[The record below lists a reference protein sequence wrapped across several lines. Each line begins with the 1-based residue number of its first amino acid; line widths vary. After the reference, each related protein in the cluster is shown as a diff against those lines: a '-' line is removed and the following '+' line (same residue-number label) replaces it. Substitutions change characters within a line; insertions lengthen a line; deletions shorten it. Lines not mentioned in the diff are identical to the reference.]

1 MQAFT
6 QTFAWEALRIDVLI
20 NLLLA
25 AVLGAAIGLEREVTG
40 KAAGLRTHI
49 LICIGSTLFTEV
61 SIAVAA
67 LGNGGGDPARIA
79 AQIVTGI
86 GFLGAGAILRTEG
99 EIRGLTTAATIWVVA
114 AIGIA
119 IGAAQYVTAIGATA
133 LVLVT
138 LWPLRWWERRVAQ
151 RRAERDTG
159 AVPLPRP

>member
-1 MQAFT
+1 MTLA
-6 QTFAWEALRIDVLI
+6 QTFGWETLRLDVLV

-25 AVLGAAIGLEREVTG
+25 AVLGAAIGFEREVTG

-67 LGNGGGDPARIA
+67 LGNGNGDPSRIA

-86 GFLGAGAILRTEG
+86 GFLGAGAILRTESG
-99 EIRGLTTAATIWVVA
+99 IRGLTTAATIWVVA

-119 IGAAQYVTAIGATA
+119 IGAAQYVTAVGSTA

-138 LWPLRWWERRVAQ
+138 LWPLRWWEKQVAL
-151 RRAERDTG
+151 RRAERD
-159 AVPLPRP
+159 AAAIERPRA

>member
-1 MQAFT
+1 VFAT
-6 QTFAWEALRIDVLI
+6 QTFGWETLRLDVLV

-25 AVLGAAIGLEREVTG
+25 AALGAAIGFEREVTG
-40 KAAGLRTHI
+40 KSAGLRTHI

-67 LGNGGGDPARIA
+67 LGNGSGDPSRIA

-119 IGAAQYVTAIGATA
+119 IGAGEYVTAVGTTA

-138 LWPLRWWERRVAQ
+138 LWPLRWWERQVAR

-159 AVPLPRP
+159 TLQLPRP